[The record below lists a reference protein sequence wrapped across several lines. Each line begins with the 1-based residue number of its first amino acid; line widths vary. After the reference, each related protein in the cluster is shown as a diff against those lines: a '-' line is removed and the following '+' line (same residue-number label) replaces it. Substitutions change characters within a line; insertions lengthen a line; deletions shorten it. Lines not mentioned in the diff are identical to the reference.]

1 MAKPKLLIT
10 RRVYPEAI
18 EALSPHF
25 EITDNQA
32 NDTPTTK
39 EGLMAAVAQADYLF
53 CTVADKID
61 ADVIAAAPRLKMI
74 ATGAVGYNNI
84 DVQACKA
91 RGIGLS
97 NTPDVLTETT
107 ADFGWALLMAT
118 ARRISESERYV
129 RNGQWKGW
137 AFDQFTGVD
146 LHSTTLGI
154 LGMGRIGGAIARRAG
169 SFNMKVIYHNRSK
182 AQQEYGAQY
191 VDKAQLLSQSDHLM
205 IVVPYSPATH
215 HLVTAADLAQMKP
228 TATLVNIARGGV
240 VNDADLLLAL
250 QQKQIRAAGLDVFEN
265 EPALNPGF
273 LKLDNVVL
281 TPHIASSS
289 RATRGRM
296 VMLAAENLLAHV
308 QGQPLKTPVAI

>member
-169 SFNMKVIYHNRSK
+169 GFNMKVIYHNRSK

-191 VDKAQLLSQSDHLM
+191 VDKGQLLSQSDHLM
-205 IVVPYSPATH
+205 IVVPYSPVTH